1 MALCKAF
8 HPYIF
13 IVLLFDVDNS
23 AFTMASIGAVSTE
36 FCVDVYKELRV
47 HHANE
52 NIFYSPFTIIS
63 TLAMVYLGAKD
74 STRTQINKVVR
85 FDKLPGFGD
94 SIEAQCGTSVNVHS
108 SLRDILNQITKPND
122 VYSFSLASRL
132 YAEETY
138 PILPEYLQCVKEL
151 YRGGLESINFQTAA
165 DQARELINSWVESQ
179 TSGIIKNVLQPS
191 SVNSQTAMVLVNA
204 IYFKGLWERAF
215 KDEDTQAIPFRVT
228 EQESK
233 PVQMMSQIGSFKV
246 ASVASEKVKILEL
259 PFVSG
264 TMSMLVLLP
273 DEVSGLEQL
282 ESTIST
288 EKLTEWTSSSIME
301 ERKIKV
307 FLPRMRMEE
316 KYNLTS
322 VLMAMGMTDLFSSS
336 ANLSGISSA
345 ESLKISQAV
354 HAAYAEIYEA
364 GREVVSSAEAGVD
377 ATSVSE
383 EFRVD
388 HPFLLCIKHNPTNSI
403 LFFGRCISP

>member
-1 MALCKAF
+1 MPTRDPAALFPCSK
-8 HPYIF
+8 
-13 IVLLFDVDNS
+13 DNS
-23 AFTMASIGAVSTE
+23 EFTMGSIGAASME
-36 FCVDVYKELRV
+36 FCFDVFKELKV

-52 NIFYSPFTIIS
+52 NIFYCPIAIMSA
-63 TLAMVYLGAKD
+63 LAMVYLGAKD

-132 YAEETY
+132 YAEERY

-151 YRGGLESINFQTAA
+151 YRGGLEPINFQTAA

-179 TSGIIKNVLQPS
+179 TNGIIRNVLQPS
-191 SVNSQTAMVLVNA
+191 SVDSQTAMVLVNA
-204 IYFKGLWERAF
+204 IVFKGLWEKAF
-215 KDEDTQAIPFRVT
+215 KDEDTQAMPFRVT

-233 PVQMMSQIGSFKV
+233 PVQMMYQIGLFRV
-246 ASVASEKVKILEL
+246 ASMASEKMKILEL
-259 PFVSG
+259 PFASG

-282 ESTIST
+282 ESIINF
-288 EKLTEWTSSSIME
+288 EKLTEWTSSNVME

-307 FLPRMRMEE
+307 YLPRMKMEE

-322 VLMAMGMTDLFSSS
+322 VLMAMGITDVFSSS

-354 HAAYAEIYEA
+354 HAAHAEINEA
-364 GREVVSSAEAGVD
+364 GREVVGSAEAGVD
-377 ATSVSE
+377 AASVSE
-383 EFRVD
+383 EFRAD
-388 HPFLLCIKHNPTNSI
+388 HPFLFCIKHIATNAV
-403 LFFGRCISP
+403 LFFGRCVSP

>member
-1 MALCKAF
+1 MG
-8 HPYIF
+8 
-13 IVLLFDVDNS
+13 
-23 AFTMASIGAVSTE
+23 SIGAVSME
-36 FCVDVYKELRV
+36 FCFDVFKELKV

-63 TLAMVYLGAKD
+63 ALAMVYLGAKD

-94 SIEAQCGTSVNVHS
+94 SVEAQCGTSVNVHS

-165 DQARELINSWVESQ
+165 DQARGLINSWVESQ
-179 TSGIIKNVLQPS
+179 TNGMIKNVLQPS
-191 SVNSQTAMVLVNA
+191 SVDSQTAMVLVNA
-204 IYFKGLWERAF
+204 IVFKGLWEKAF

-233 PVQMMSQIGSFKV
+233 PVQMMYQIGLFKV
-246 ASVASEKVKILEL
+246 ASMASEKMKILEL
-259 PFVSG
+259 PFASG
-264 TMSMLVLLP
+264 TMSMWVLLP

-282 ESTIST
+282 ETTISF
-288 EKLTEWTSSSIME
+288 EKMTEWISSNIME
-301 ERKIKV
+301 ERRIKV
-307 FLPRMRMEE
+307 YLPRMKMEE

-322 VLMAMGMTDLFSSS
+322 VLMAMGITDLFSSS

-345 ESLKISQAV
+345 GSLKISQAV

-364 GREVVSSAEAGVD
+364 GREVIGSAEAGAD

-388 HPFLLCIKHNPTNSI
+388 HPFLYCIKHNLTNSI